1 MARSSRADYFVRVS
15 LSPTRQSCTRTVSHR
30 SCYRNPSEQPL
41 RCGPFY
47 MRPKH
52 KGQTS
57 RRPALWSAAAQLPL
71 FGPSPGTISAR
82 GKTKR
87 SPLTSSGR
95 TSRLPYIVLPLIGTN
110 EVVLTSGDCWE
121 RRGTAE
127 IRGEGSRIEEKRKSQ
142 QGCRRCKERK
152 GGSGKLT
159 FNR

>member
-1 MARSSRADYFVRVS
+1 
-15 LSPTRQSCTRTVSHR
+15 
-30 SCYRNPSEQPL
+30 
-41 RCGPFY
+41 

-121 RRGTAE
+121 RRGTGGS
-127 IRGEGSRIEEKRKSQ
+127 RGEGHRRAEKKKNQ
-142 QGCRRCKERK
+142 QRRPRFQE
-152 GGSGKLT
+152 S
-159 FNR
+159 